1 MISKN
6 KNGYLVDL
14 HVSRGAS
21 RIRKTFPNYKLA
33 KQFEDKMRG
42 DFLTGK
48 FVPEVKRDNISFDD
62 FCEEWFSLHAKNNLM
77 GQYRS
82 KLDMIK
88 RSFVGKRL
96 RDITSKNIEEYKASL
111 VDQVK
116 PSSINR
122 YLTIIK
128 SIFSKAIEWGRL
140 TVSPASKVKKLR
152 EDNQRTRYLTEEEIR
167 RLYLSATPKVSEFLT
182 LALNT
187 GMRRSNLVNL
197 QWEDIDFKQGVMHVL
212 KTKSGKG
219 YDVPINNDVRKL
231 LEPKFHSNKIGKVL
245 DSVNLR
251 KDFEA
256 VVKNSG
262 ITDFKLHDLRHTFA
276 SYLAMKGVDLYTI
289 SQLLGHSDIKMTQRY
304 AHLSPNHK
312 FLAINMLKF
321 SEKIGGQSVDSG
333 HRIPSENQHLTSPS

>member
-1 MISKN
+1 MIKKH

-14 HVSRGAS
+14 HVSRGAG
-21 RIRKTFPNYKLA
+21 RIRKTFPSHKLA

-42 DFLTGK
+42 DYITGK
-48 FVPEVKRDNISFDD
+48 YVPEVKRDNISFDD
-62 FCEEWFSLHAKNNLM
+62 FAEEWFSLHAKSNLV

-88 RSFVGKRL
+88 RSFASKRL
-96 RDITSKNIEEYKASL
+96 RDITTKHIEEYKASL

-128 SIFSKAIEWGRL
+128 SIFSKAVEWGRL

-152 EDNQRTRYLTEEEIR
+152 EDNQRIRYLTEEEIR
-167 RLYLSATPKVSEFLT
+167 RLYLDAPQKIADFLT

-187 GMRRSNLVNL
+187 GMRRSNILNL
-197 QWEDIDFKQGVMHVL
+197 QWEDIDLKNGVIHVL

-219 YDVPINNDVRKL
+219 YEIPINNDVRKL
-231 LEPKFHSNKIGKVL
+231 LEPRFNSNKTGKVL
-245 DSVNLR
+245 DSVNFR
-251 KDFEA
+251 KDFET
-256 VVKNSG
+256 VVRKSG
-262 ITDFKLHDLRHTFA
+262 IADFRLHDLRHTFA
-276 SYLAMKGVDLYTI
+276 SYLVMKGVDIYTVA
-289 SQLLGHSDIKMTQRY
+289 QLLGHSDIKMTQRY

-312 FLAINMLKF
+312 LLAINMLKF
-321 SEKIGGQSVDSG
+321 SEKIGGHSVDSG
-333 HRIPSENQHLTSPS
+333 HRISSKNQHMESPS

>member
-1 MISKN
+1 
-6 KNGYLVDL
+6 
-14 HVSRGAS
+14 
-21 RIRKTFPNYKLA
+21 
-33 KQFEDKMRG
+33 MRG
-42 DFLTGK
+42 DYLTGK
-48 FVPEVKRDNISFDD
+48 FVPEVKRDNILFEE
-62 FCEEWFSLHAKNNLM
+62 FAEEWFSLHAKTNLI
-77 GQYRS
+77 GEYRS

-88 RSFVGKRL
+88 RHFSSKRL
-96 RDITSKNIEEYKASL
+96 RDITSKHIEEYKASL

-122 YLTIIK
+122 YLTIVK
-128 SIFSKAIEWGRL
+128 SIFSKAVEWGRI

-152 EDNQRTRYLTEEEIR
+152 EDNQRTRYLTEEEIK
-167 RLYLSATPKVSEFLT
+167 RLYFSSSPKVAEFLT

-197 QWEDIDFKQGVMHVL
+197 QWEDIDFKNGVIHVL

-219 YDVPINNDVRKL
+219 YEIPLNNDIRRV
-231 LEPKFHSNKIGKVL
+231 LEKKFHSNSTGNVIN
-245 DSVNLR
+245 SVNLR
-251 KDFEA
+251 KEFEA

-262 ITDFKLHDLRHTFA
+262 ISDFKLHDLRHTFA

-312 FLAINMLKF
+312 MLAINMLNF

-333 HRIPSENQHLTSPS
+333 QRIPSVKQHLTSPS

>member
-1 MISKN
+1 MIQKN
-6 KNGYLVDL
+6 ENGYLVDL
-14 HVSRGAS
+14 HLSRGAS
-21 RIRKTFPNYKLA
+21 RMRKTFPSYKLA

-48 FVPEVKRDNISFDD
+48 FVPEVKRDNISFED
-62 FCEEWFSLHAKNNLM
+62 FAEEWYTLHAKNNLI
-77 GQYRS
+77 GEYRT

-88 RSFVGKRL
+88 RNFAGKRL
-96 RDITSKNIEEYKASL
+96 RDITSKHIEEYKASL

-116 PSSINR
+116 ASSINR
-122 YLTIIK
+122 YLTIVK
-128 SIFSKAIEWGRL
+128 SVFSKAVEWGRL

-152 EDNQRTRYLTEEEIR
+152 EDNQRTRFLTEEEIK
-167 RLYLSATPKVSEFLT
+167 RLYLEATPKVAEFLT

-187 GMRRSNLVNL
+187 GMRRSNLLNL
-197 QWEDIDFKQGVMHVL
+197 QWEDIDFKNGVIHVL

-219 YDVPINNDVRKL
+219 YEIPINNDIRRL
-231 LEPKFHSNKIGKVL
+231 LEPKFHSNRTGKVL
-245 DSVNLR
+245 DSVNFR

-256 VVKNSG
+256 VVKKSG
-262 ITDFKLHDLRHTFA
+262 IADFKLHDLRHTFA

-289 SQLLGHSDIKMTQRY
+289 AQLLGHSDIKMTQRY

-312 FLAINMLKF
+312 LLAINMLKF

-333 HRIPSENQHLTSPS
+333 HRISSENQHKVSPS